1 MKRFITEET
10 FKRLKEDLLKLKTKD
25 RLEVAERIK
34 IAKEFGDLSENAEY
48 KEARESQGQLEQR
61 IFELET
67 ILNEAQIRKPS
78 KSKTIIDIGVK
89 FEVKN
94 LDTRKKIIFELVG
107 FGEANPM
114 EGKIST
120 DSPLG
125 SAFLDKKAN
134 EEVKVKVNGNILQFQ
149 ILKII

>member
-1 MKRFITEET
+1 
-10 FKRLKEDLLKLKTKD
+10 
-25 RLEVAERIK
+25 
-34 IAKEFGDLSENAEY
+34 
-48 KEARESQGQLEQR
+48 
-61 IFELET
+61 
-67 ILNEAQIRKPS
+67 
-78 KSKTIIDIGVK
+78 
-89 FEVKN
+89 
-94 LDTRKKIIFELVG
+94 
-107 FGEANPM
+107 M